1 MKKYILQW
9 SDNYKQI
16 FQKTRLLSQIPVFI
30 LAVIAFFE
38 LGYSLYWFLKAEN
51 PADWVIPSIIRGFL
65 LAILFLARFLLL
77 FSKSKIS
84 FCISQGIWLIYFI
97 ALWNIFYFHHHPS
110 SFELFVWLYLF
121 GSLTRQI
128 VSLITSIFVMVKK

>member
-1 MKKYILQW
+1 MKKYISQW
-9 SDNYKQI
+9 SDNYQQI
-16 FQKTRLLSQIPVFI
+16 FQKTRLLSQIPVFV
-30 LAVIAFFE
+30 LAIVAFFE
-38 LGYSLYWFLKAEN
+38 IGNSLYWFSKTEN

-65 LAILFLARFLLL
+65 LAFLFLARFLLL

-84 FCISQGIWLIYFI
+84 FCISQGIWLIYFVT
-97 ALWNIFYFHHHPS
+97 LWNIFIFHHHPS

-128 VSLITSIFVMVKK
+128 VSLITSVFVMVKK